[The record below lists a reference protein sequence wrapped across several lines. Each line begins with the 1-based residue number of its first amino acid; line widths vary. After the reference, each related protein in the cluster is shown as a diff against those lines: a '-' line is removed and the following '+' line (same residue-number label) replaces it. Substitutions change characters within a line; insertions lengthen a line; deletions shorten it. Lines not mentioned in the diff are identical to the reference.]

1 MTGMAGMAG
10 VTGMA
15 GMAGD
20 DDTAEITVPWFWGRV
35 PDPDATGEQRLA
47 WADRVVEMFQEW
59 TRDGWDEA
67 FRASWIAEGGL
78 PADYPFTAENVGR
91 GIARWLTDRAVT
103 LPDWQRM
110 AWGTA
115 FVQGWPRWS
124 PVPVVVEYRAPVADD
139 PIYLMELVGA
149 GRGTEAV
156 SAISAA
162 SAAADGADGSGGS
175 DASGPDFGRF
185 GRQIEYVTTP
195 HGDGLRVLSVHR
207 TADRLAY
214 GRLDAAMRLD
224 WPAQDD
230 QPAAR
235 VDVLLTT
242 RVLDLQLLALIG
254 PGVEQLMQQI
264 AENPRPIQA
273 PTEPA
278 RGRG

>member
-1 MTGMAGMAG
+1 MT
-10 VTGMA
+10 V
-15 GMAGD
+15 D
-20 DDTAEITVPWFWGRV
+20 DDSAEITVPWFWGRV
-35 PDPDATGEQRLA
+35 PDLDATEERRLA
-47 WADRVVEMFQEW
+47 WADRVVAMFEEW

-67 FRASWIAEGGL
+67 FRAGWIAEGGL

-91 GIARWLTDRAVT
+91 GIARWLTDRAAT

-149 GRGTEAV
+149 DSGTEPV
-156 SAISAA
+156 SD
-162 SAAADGADGSGGS
+162 AAD
-175 DASGPDFGRF
+175 PDY

-195 HGDGLRVLSVHR
+195 YGDGLRVLSVHR
-207 TADRLAY
+207 TPDHLAY

-224 WPAQDD
+224 WPAQQDR
-230 QPAAR
+230 PAAR

-264 AENPRPIQA
+264 AENPRRIQA
-273 PTEPA
+273 PAELA
-278 RGRG
+278 RG

>member
-1 MTGMAGMAG
+1 MT
-10 VTGMA
+10 V
-15 GMAGD
+15 D
-20 DDTAEITVPWFWGRV
+20 DDSAEITVPWFWGRV
-35 PDPDATGEQRLA
+35 PDPDATEEQRLA
-47 WADRVVEMFQEW
+47 WGDRVVGMFEEW

-91 GIARWLTDRAVT
+91 GITRWLTERAAT
-103 LPDWQRM
+103 LPVWQRM

-149 GRGTEAV
+149 GSGTEA
-156 SAISAA
+156 
-162 SAAADGADGSGGS
+162 GS
-175 DASGPDFGRF
+175 DVSSPEY

-195 HGDGLRVLSVHR
+195 YGDGLRVLSVHR
-207 TADRLAY
+207 TADHLAY

-224 WPAQDD
+224 WPAEGDR
-230 QPAAR
+230 PAAR

-264 AENPRPIQA
+264 AENPRPIQTPA
-273 PTEPA
+273 ELA
-278 RGRG
+278 RG